1 MKINK
6 NQLVMQSVQGRVHHP
21 VMSGSGYR
29 VGFDGWGRIPMAT
42 GGITYNYA
50 IGDSCMNIMGDHIE
64 PGVSMKNADERE
76 NAAMMAF
83 ACIGNQAKVISGEAA
98 GSIGYVTGK
107 HGGIDHVMVYY
118 PRAVLDKMNIDDKI
132 LIRAYGQGMKII
144 GHEEY

>member
-50 IGDSCMNIMGDHIE
+50 IGDS
-64 PGVSMKNADERE
+64 
-76 NAAMMAF
+76 
-83 ACIGNQAKVISGEAA
+83 
-98 GSIGYVTGK
+98 
-107 HGGIDHVMVYY
+107 
-118 PRAVLDKMNIDDKI
+118 
-132 LIRAYGQGMKII
+132 
-144 GHEEY
+144 